1 MIELAAWSDVYFAG
15 NDYLEKSS
23 GLATK
28 AISELG
34 TGSRTDI
41 EARRYSLP
49 AKSDKTKRVWA
60 SEGAARAMACAIKP
74 ITPNMET
81 EFVRELIAEMREK
94 WALDLDPA
102 PKLDRSLGPQQKAK
116 RKVDVLIVGS
126 SNAQRLAAAFRQ
138 KSKHCDVMFSASWI
152 VSRQNA
158 ENLAVKLRQTLI
170 DEDPELVILQ
180 MMDNSTFFARAEDG
194 SRYLPKKGLDDKF
207 HVEGEL
213 LVCGRETQ
221 ISQFEAI
228 RPLFDAVG
236 KKKCLWVAPF
246 PHYLLR
252 SCCDDPGHVT
262 NITSRYY
269 REDMEEQLDRYKWGM
284 KEHIRSLGR
293 KNIKDLDPNID
304 LHSMAELDVWGEDPV
319 HPLEAA
325 YEKM

>member
-1 MIELAAWSDVYFAG
+1 MFSSWTPTAAA
-15 NDYLEKSS
+15 
-23 GLATK
+23 
-28 AISELG
+28 ELG
-34 TGSRTDI
+34 TGSMPEI
-41 EARRYSLP
+41 ESRRYSLP
-49 AKSDKTKRVWA
+49 AESANTKRVWA
-60 SEGAARAMACAIKP
+60 SEGAARAMPCAIKTL
-74 ITPNMET
+74 TPNMET
-81 EFVRELIAEMREK
+81 EFVRGLIAEMREK

-126 SNAQRLAAAFRQ
+126 SNAQWLVAALRQ
-138 KSKHCDVMFSASWI
+138 KGKHCDVLFSASWT

-158 ENLAVKLRQTLI
+158 DNLAVKLRQTLI

-180 MMDNSTFFARAEDG
+180 MMDNSTYFARAENG
-194 SRYLPKKGLDDKF
+194 SRNLPKKGEDDKF

-213 LVCGRETQ
+213 QVCGKETQ
-221 ISQFEAI
+221 IGQFDAI

-246 PHYLLR
+246 PRYLLQ

-293 KNIKDLDPNID
+293 KNIKILDPNID
-304 LHSMAELDVWGEDPV
+304 LRSMAEQ
-319 HPLEAA
+319 
-325 YEKM
+325 